1 MSGNVRAIIYSLETN
16 LMRHSLARDLSR
28 MILMVAMSRKK
39 KIRWKILCNKIGLQL
54 FPNRNHMCN

>member
-16 LMRHSLARDLSR
+16 LMRHYLAMDMSR
-28 MILMVAMSRKK
+28 TILMVAMSRKK